1 MPTIRAS
8 CPRCS
13 KEFTEHLT
21 ESRGN
26 YDEAEKKA
34 RMRTGSHTWSKHPAE
49 FGGRPPSDWDD
60 LLKSL
65 TVQCDWEEGSGEGQ
79 GSRREDLPP
88 AVLGGPE
95 PGVALVQRNFPSQ
108 ALQDQGGA
116 MAVSTLP
123 EPGPEPASVE
133 GFGLGVPGRS
143 PGVPP
148 MRPPAED
155 SAGARRLDGPPRE
168 LPPVAGVMPPPPPV
182 GGEMAHRDLQV
193 DHQEVR
199 RRPEAGAGEAEP
211 SRPSAPR
218 ARGEADE
225 PLCVGEWVEVFSHS
239 QQAWR
244 WGRVREVDS
253 ARVHVVFQRLGAGP
267 DESVLKKL
275 LLGSTDLRRASFA
288 PGEGPEVPLGA
299 WGFAPRPFEPGSGSA
314 APPPR
319 REPPPPAQR
328 EPLLRQPQQQ
338 GEPARLRSRSQE
350 SLRLLPG
357 REESSLEPDDFS
369 RSPCTSRRER
379 SRGRP
384 CRGRRAATAPI
395 ALRRDTGGRRGGRAC
410 LPVPTP
416 QVDGASRRRSPR
428 PVSLE
433 TEIGVLRHSRAAN
446 VSLLLP
452 PFLRSLSTRQLRSTV
467 VLVMEEWSRRE
478 AR

>member
-1 MPTIRAS
+1 
-8 CPRCS
+8 
-13 KEFTEHLT
+13 
-21 ESRGN
+21 
-26 YDEAEKKA
+26 
-34 RMRTGSHTWSKHPAE
+34 
-49 FGGRPPSDWDD
+49 
-60 LLKSL
+60 
-65 TVQCDWEEGSGEGQ
+65 
-79 GSRREDLPP
+79 
-88 AVLGGPE
+88 
-95 PGVALVQRNFPSQ
+95 
-108 ALQDQGGA
+108 

-133 GFGLGVPGRS
+133 GFGLGVPGKS
-143 PGVPP
+143 PGGPP
-148 MRPPAED
+148 IRPPAED

-168 LPPVAGVMPPPPPV
+168 LPPVAGVVPPPPPV

-395 ALRRDTGGRRGGRAC
+395 ALRRDSGGRRGGRAC

-416 QVDGASRRRSPR
+416 QVDGASLRRSPR

-446 VSLLLP
+446 LSLLLP